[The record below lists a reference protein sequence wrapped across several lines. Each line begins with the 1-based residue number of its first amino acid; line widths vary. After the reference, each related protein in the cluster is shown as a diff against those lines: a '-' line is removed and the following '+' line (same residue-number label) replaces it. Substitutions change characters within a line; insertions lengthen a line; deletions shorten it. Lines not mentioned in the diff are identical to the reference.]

1 MDPWWA
7 AAIES
12 QAIDRVNR
20 IVGVQAVDTE
30 GSHAD
35 HLLSFR
41 KQGQTAK
48 EVRVFQVIA
57 KNTIEEKVLE
67 IQARKNALVKSAFA
81 GIKNKQTARERKEAR
96 YAELRELF
104 GIPENH

>member
-1 MDPWWA
+1 MSKLS
-7 AAIES
+7 IS
-12 QAIDRVNR
+12 GNR
-20 IVGVQAVDTE
+20 
-30 GSHAD
+30 AD
-35 HLLSFR
+35 HLPPWR
-41 KQGQTAK
+41 EQGQTAK

-104 GIPENH
+104 GIPENN